1 MSCGLGIKFERQELE
16 CVHVTGTQLK
26 SDRHWP
32 GSSWNGILFR
42 KLVTGKE
49 VTFEGHGCFISGI

>member
-1 MSCGLGIKFERQELE
+1 M
-16 CVHVTGTQLK
+16 HVTGTQLK